1 MGEQENLVEKKLQ
14 KLGHRLRRGWA
25 KLHPVTR
32 KQMEAVRAVVRK
44 QWEQMQKKE
53 SSQSQATDPNEQE
66 RTQSQ
71 QQSIGKPSKP
81 KSKSRDH
88 GHSH

>member
-1 MGEQENLVEKKLQ
+1 MADQDNLVEKKLQ
-14 KLGHRLRRGWA
+14 KLGHRLRRGRA
-25 KLHPVTR
+25 KLHPVSR

-44 QWEQMQKKE
+44 QWEQRQKKE
-53 SSQSQATDPNEQE
+53 SSQSQATDSDEQGK
-66 RTQSQ
+66 TQSQ
-71 QQSIGKPSKP
+71 QSISKQSKQ

>member
-1 MGEQENLVEKKLQ
+1 MADQDNLVEKKLQ

-44 QWEQMQKKE
+44 QWEQRQKKE
-53 SSQSQATDPNEQE
+53 SSQSQATDSDEQGK
-66 RTQSQ
+66 TQFL
-71 QQSIGKPSKP
+71 QQSISKQSKQ

>member
-1 MGEQENLVEKKLQ
+1 MADQENLVEKKLQ
-14 KLGHRLRRGWA
+14 KLGHRLRRGWR

-32 KQMEAVRAVVRK
+32 KQMDAVRAVVRK
-44 QWEQMQKKE
+44 QWEQTQKSE
-53 SSQSQATDPNEQE
+53 SSQSQVTDPDKE
-66 RTQSQ
+66 RKTQSQ
-71 QQSIGKPSKP
+71 QRSIGKPSKQ